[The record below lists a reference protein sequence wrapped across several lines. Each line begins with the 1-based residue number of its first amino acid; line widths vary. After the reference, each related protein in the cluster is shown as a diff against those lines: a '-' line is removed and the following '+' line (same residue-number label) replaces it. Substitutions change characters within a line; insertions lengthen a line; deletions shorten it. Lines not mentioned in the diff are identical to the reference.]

1 MKNLLEREHVK
12 KLSSKGFPKF
22 TKKKKEEDLPAKSP
36 AGKKNFGIQ
45 AKLLVALVPIIIVVV
60 GGIVL
65 TVQSAVSEILLK
77 KSDALLSANTDSVV
91 SMVQAW
97 MNDITATLDMQR
109 DTLEY
114 ITMTPDEEKAYLRH
128 SADPDSAFP
137 GGIYFATTAGEF
149 VHASYV
155 PDSGYD
161 PREKVWYKEGLLSN
175 SFIFGSAYQDV
186 ITGENVVSAS
196 AALHYKNGGTRGVAA
211 ADIQLGAISDIV
223 KQVQI
228 EQTGGAFLIDANTN
242 MIIGH
247 RDEALVG
254 TLLADQSANSFY
266 ADLTRLIAGGA
277 FGLQTCKADGKEV
290 CMDLEQVP
298 GCNWITVTYA
308 PKTEILQDLTTLTT
322 LISVI
327 AVVAIALMIA
337 LVFILIR
344 RIVIVPVKK
353 LDDVASRIAEGDLTA
368 KLDHRS
374 NDEFGTLSANF
385 GKTVN
390 RLHDYVDY
398 IDEISTVLDE
408 IAKGNLVFTL
418 TREYVGEFAR
428 IKTALENISVSLNE
442 TLAQINQASDQVSV
456 GADQLSAGAQ
466 TLSQGA
472 TEQASSVEELSAT
485 IAELSQQVRANAA
498 DSRKASGDVDAAAGR
513 VSESNDRMQQLI
525 SAMSDINERSGQIGK
540 IIKSIDDI
548 AFQTNILAL
557 NAAIEAARAG
567 AAGRGFAVVADEVRN
582 LASKSAEA
590 AKGTANLI
598 QASTEAVQRG
608 SALADQTAAS
618 LRSTVEDMNSVT
630 QSVDQIA
637 QASDRQA
644 HSIDQVSQGV
654 DQISRVVQ
662 TNSATAEETAASSE
676 ELSAQ
681 AQMLRELVSRFKL
694 KEG

>member
-353 LDDVASRIAEGDLTA
+353 LDDVASRIADGDLTA

>member
-1 MKNLLEREHVK
+1 MLEREHVK

-36 AGKKNFGIQ
+36 DGKKNFGIQ

-266 ADLTRLIAGGA
+266 ADLTRLIASGA

-353 LDDVASRIAEGDLTA
+353 LDDVASRIADGDLTA

-374 NDEFGTLSANF
+374 NDEFGTLSSNF

-428 IKTALENISVSLNE
+428 IKAALENISVSLNE

>member
-1 MKNLLEREHVK
+1 MKNLLEKENVK
-12 KLSSKGFPKF
+12 KFSFKGFPKF
-22 TKKKKEEDLPAKSP
+22 MKKRKGQDLPAKSTG
-36 AGKKNFGIQ
+36 AKKNFGIQ
-45 AKLLVALVPIIIVVV
+45 AKLLAALVPIIIIVV

-65 TVQSAVSEILLK
+65 TVQSAISESLLK
-77 KSDALLSANTDSVV
+77 KSDALLSASTDSVV

-114 ITMTPDEEKAYLRH
+114 ITMTSDEEEAYLRH

-137 GGIYFATTAGEF
+137 GGIYFATTAGNF

-155 PDSGYD
+155 PKAGYE
-161 PREKVWYKEGLLSN
+161 PREKLWYKDGLLSN

-211 ADIQLGAISDIV
+211 ADIQLSTISDIV

-228 EQTGGAFLIDANTN
+228 EQTGGAFIIDGNTN

-247 RDEALVG
+247 QDEALVG
-254 TLLADQSANSFY
+254 TLLADQSSSSFY
-266 ADLTRLIAGGA
+266 AEIARLIADGA
-277 FGLQTCKADGKEV
+277 FGLQTCKTDGKDV

-298 GCNWITVTYA
+298 GCNWITVTHA
-308 PKTEILQDLTTLTT
+308 PKAEILQDLTTLTT

-327 AVVAIALMIA
+327 AVVAIAVMIA

-353 LDDVASRIAEGDLTA
+353 LDDVSRRIADGDLTA

-374 NDEFGTLSANF
+374 SDEFGTLSANF

-428 IKTALENISVSLNE
+428 IKAALENISVSLNE
-442 TLAQINQASDQVSV
+442 TMAQINQASDQVSV

-525 SAMSDINERSGQIGK
+525 SAMSDINERSQQIGR

-567 AAGRGFAVVADEVRN
+567 TAGRGFAVVADEVRN

-618 LRSTVEDMNSVT
+618 LRSTVVDMNSVT

-681 AQMLRELVSRFKL
+681 AQMLRELVNHFKL
-694 KEG
+694 KAD

>member
-36 AGKKNFGIQ
+36 DGKKNFGIQ

-353 LDDVASRIAEGDLTA
+353 LDDVASRIADGDLTA

-428 IKTALENISVSLNE
+428 IKAALENISVSLNE

>member
-22 TKKKKEEDLPAKSP
+22 TKKKKEEDLSAKSP
-36 AGKKNFGIQ
+36 DGKKNFGIQ

-128 SADPDSAFP
+128 SADSDSAFP

-353 LDDVASRIAEGDLTA
+353 LDDVASRIADGDLTA

-374 NDEFGTLSANF
+374 NDEFGTLSSNF

-428 IKTALENISVSLNE
+428 IKAALENISVSLNE

>member
-36 AGKKNFGIQ
+36 DGKKNFGIQ

-114 ITMTPDEEKAYLRH
+114 ITMTPDEEKAYLHH

-353 LDDVASRIAEGDLTA
+353 LDDVASRIADGDLTA

-374 NDEFGTLSANF
+374 NDEFGTLSSNF

-428 IKTALENISVSLNE
+428 IKAALENISVSLNE

>member
-22 TKKKKEEDLPAKSP
+22 TKKKKEQVLPAKSP
-36 AGKKNFGIQ
+36 DGKKNFGIQ

-353 LDDVASRIAEGDLTA
+353 LDDVASRIADGDLTA

-374 NDEFGTLSANF
+374 NDEFGTLSSNF

-418 TREYVGEFAR
+418 THEYVGEFAR

-472 TEQASSVEELSAT
+472 T
-485 IAELSQQVRANAA
+485 
-498 DSRKASGDVDAAAGR
+498 
-513 VSESNDRMQQLI
+513 
-525 SAMSDINERSGQIGK
+525 
-540 IIKSIDDI
+540 
-548 AFQTNILAL
+548 
-557 NAAIEAARAG
+557 
-567 AAGRGFAVVADEVRN
+567 
-582 LASKSAEA
+582 
-590 AKGTANLI
+590 
-598 QASTEAVQRG
+598 
-608 SALADQTAAS
+608 
-618 LRSTVEDMNSVT
+618 
-630 QSVDQIA
+630 
-637 QASDRQA
+637 
-644 HSIDQVSQGV
+644 
-654 DQISRVVQ
+654 
-662 TNSATAEETAASSE
+662 
-676 ELSAQ
+676 
-681 AQMLRELVSRFKL
+681 
-694 KEG
+694 

>member
-22 TKKKKEEDLPAKSP
+22 TKKKKEEDLSAKSP
-36 AGKKNFGIQ
+36 DGKKNFGIQ

-114 ITMTPDEEKAYLRH
+114 ITMTPDEEKAYLHH

-254 TLLADQSANSFY
+254 TLLAHQSANSFY

-353 LDDVASRIAEGDLTA
+353 LDDVASRIADGDLTA

-374 NDEFGTLSANF
+374 NDEFGTLSSNF

-428 IKTALENISVSLNE
+428 IKAALENISVSLNE

>member
-22 TKKKKEEDLPAKSP
+22 TKKKKEEDLSAKSP
-36 AGKKNFGIQ
+36 DGKKNFGIQ

-277 FGLQTCKADGKEV
+277 FGLQACKADGKEV

-353 LDDVASRIAEGDLTA
+353 LDDVASRIADGDLTA

-374 NDEFGTLSANF
+374 NDEFGTLSSNF

-513 VSESNDRMQQLI
+513 VSESNNRMQQLI

>member
-36 AGKKNFGIQ
+36 DGKKNFGIQ

-266 ADLTRLIAGGA
+266 ADLTRLIASGA

-353 LDDVASRIAEGDLTA
+353 LDDVASRIADGDLTA

-374 NDEFGTLSANF
+374 NDEFGTLSSNF

-428 IKTALENISVSLNE
+428 IKAALENISVSLNE

>member
-12 KLSSKGFPKF
+12 KLSFKGFPKF

-36 AGKKNFGIQ
+36 DGKKNFGIQ

-114 ITMTPDEEKAYLRH
+114 ITMTPDEEKAYLHH

-353 LDDVASRIAEGDLTA
+353 LDDVASRIADGDLTA

-374 NDEFGTLSANF
+374 NDEFGTLSSNF

-428 IKTALENISVSLNE
+428 IKAALENISVSLNE

>member
-1 MKNLLEREHVK
+1 M
-12 KLSSKGFPKF
+12 
-22 TKKKKEEDLPAKSP
+22 
-36 AGKKNFGIQ
+36 
-45 AKLLVALVPIIIVVV
+45 
-60 GGIVL
+60 L

-266 ADLTRLIAGGA
+266 ADLTRLIASGA

-353 LDDVASRIAEGDLTA
+353 LDDVASRIADGDLTA

-374 NDEFGTLSANF
+374 NDEFGTLSSNF

-428 IKTALENISVSLNE
+428 IKAALENISVSLNE